1 MFKKTAVIFSTA
13 LACANAFATEDVA
26 SDDIKAQ
33 IEDLKQQVATLK
45 QDMEANQ
52 STHEE
57 ITPVPDS
64 EVIAP
69 MTQGK
74 LSNFLFSTLYEGA
87 KPMGMLPGSQFPLGI
102 LKQRNVYDDYAL
114 IFSGYLQANAQYWHG
129 SKINLVIDSNQT
141 SDTNWIY

>member
-13 LACANAFATEDVA
+13 LVCANAFATEDVA

-57 ITPVPDS
+57 IKQNCKQCEYMATT
-64 EVIAP
+64 EV
-69 MTQGK
+69 GLVNHNK
-74 LSNFLFSTLYEGA
+74 KVHEGITHDC
-87 KPMGMLPGSQFPLGI
+87 Q
-102 LKQRNVYDDYAL
+102 
-114 IFSGYLQANAQYWHG
+114 
-129 SKINLVIDSNQT
+129 
-141 SDTNWIY
+141 